1 MEQVGEVTKKEQ
13 TVGEVSHPPLSG
25 CGQWAESPRFLLY
38 SQYAENP
45 DWFVL
50 SERPSEEL
58 PDGAINASVIQVRV

>member
-1 MEQVGEVTKKEQ
+1 MGKVLYP
-13 TVGEVSHPPLSG
+13 SPLNG
-25 CGQWAESPRFLLY
+25 WGQWAELPHFLLY

-58 PDGAINASVIQVRV
+58 PDGATSASVIQVRGMTGEGCDR